1 MSRRRPVTN
10 PLALAVL
17 AELLLGP
24 IHPYE
29 IGRRL
34 KEHGKDRNFRYTRS
48 SLYMVVDQL
57 ERAGLIAGHE
67 TVRDTPRPER
77 TAYALTEAGREEFF
91 DWMRELVAEPQ
102 PEYPQFGVALSLISV
117 LPPTEAVALLRR
129 RLDALAAEI
138 GATRELVERTKASG
152 VAWVFVVEDDYR
164 VAVLEAERAFVTQ
177 LVASLEDP
185 DYAKGWHQV
194 FGDEA

>member
-1 MSRRRPVTN
+1 MTRRAVAN

-17 AELLLGP
+17 AELLMGP

-34 KEHGKDRNFRYTRS
+34 KEHGKDRNIRYNRS

-57 ERAGLIAGHE
+57 QRAGFIVGHA
-67 TVRDTPRPER
+67 TVRDTQRPER
-77 TAYALTEAGREEFF
+77 TVYALTDAGREELF
-91 DWMRELVAEPQ
+91 DWMRELIAEPQ
-102 PEYPQFGVALSLISV
+102 HEYPQFGVALSLLSV
-117 LPPTEAVALLRR
+117 MPPAEAVALLRR
-129 RLDALAAEI
+129 RVDALASEI
-138 GATRELVERTKASG
+138 DATRALLAETKASG

-194 FGDEA
+194 FGDRT

>member
-1 MSRRRPVTN
+1 M
-10 PLALAVL
+10 
-17 AELLLGP
+17 GP

-34 KEHGKDRNFRYTRS
+34 KEHGKDRNIRYNRS

-57 ERAGLIAGHE
+57 ERAGFITGHE
-67 TVRDTPRPER
+67 TVRDTQRPER
-77 TAYALTEAGREEFF
+77 TVYALTDAGREEFF
-91 DWMRELVAEPQ
+91 DWMRDLVAEPQ
-102 PEYPQFGVALSLISV
+102 HEYPQFGVALSLLSV
-117 LPPTEAVALLRR
+117 IPPAEAVDLLQR

-138 GATRELVERTKASG
+138 DATRKLVEATKASG
-152 VAWVFVVEDDYR
+152 VAWVFVIEDEYR
-164 VAVLEAERAFVTQ
+164 IAVLEAERAFVTE

-194 FGDEA
+194 FGDAT